1 MSRMP
6 KPKPTSIIRHE
17 IVLGR
22 TERAMLDPI
31 VASLSFKNLAEP
43 MVEILK
49 DGTAL
54 LALAAILE
62 GAGVT
67 DFIPD
72 TLKQEIV
79 DGVYDSVPVVEE
91 ALTNAWN
98 IGATATPVGRTGRKL
113 ASVWAWLV
121 VQGNSND
128 ERNNPSS
135 LYTEP

>member
-1 MSRMP
+1 MIGMP

-31 VASLSFKNLAEP
+31 IASLSFKNLAEP

-62 GAGVT
+62 GTGVT

-72 TLKQEIV
+72 DLKQEII
-79 DGVYDSVPVVEE
+79 DGVYESIPLAEK

-98 IGATATPVGRTGRKL
+98 IGATATPVGRTGRKI
-113 ASVWAWLV
+113 ASTWAWLV
-121 VQGNSND
+121 IQGNKLS
-128 ERNNPSS
+128 
-135 LYTEP
+135 

>member
-1 MSRMP
+1 
-6 KPKPTSIIRHE
+6 
-17 IVLGR
+17 
-22 TERAMLDPI
+22 MLDPI
-31 VASLSFKNLAEP
+31 IASLSFKNLAEP

-62 GAGVT
+62 AAGVT

-72 TLKQEIV
+72 ELKQEIV
-79 DGVYDSVPVVEE
+79 DGVYDSVPVVEK

-98 IGATATPVGRTGRKL
+98 IGATVTPVGRTGRKL

-121 VQGNSND
+121 VQGNSNG
-128 ERNNPSS
+128 EMNNPTS
-135 LYTEP
+135 LYTQTQP

>member
-1 MSRMP
+1 MIGMP
-6 KPKPTSIIRHE
+6 KPKPDNIIRHE

-31 VASLSFKNLAEP
+31 IASLSFKNMAEP
-43 MVEILK
+43 IVEILK
-49 DGTAL
+49 DGSAL
-54 LALAAILE
+54 LAMAAILE
-62 GAGVT
+62 GAGVI

-72 TLKQEIV
+72 TLKEEIV
-79 DGVYDSVPVVEE
+79 DGVYDSVPAVEK
-91 ALTNAWN
+91 ALTSAWN
-98 IGATATPVGRTGRKL
+98 IAATVHPVGRTGRKL

-128 ERNNPSS
+128 ERNNPTS

>member
-1 MSRMP
+1 MP

-98 IGATATPVGRTGRKL
+98 IAATTTPVGRTGRKL

-128 ERNNPSS
+128 ERNNPTS